1 MKTGSVISYILAAIA
16 IVLSFLFILG
26 SFSPDGSPSWLI
38 VGIIGLLIGFAL
50 IFAGVRLAAKAKT
63 TGDTVYNVNLDLPGT
78 VQMDTIKCQSC
89 GAPLSSQDITMV
101 NGAPVVTCQNCGTT
115 YQLTEEPKW

>member
-38 VGIIGLLIGFAL
+38 VGIIGLLIGFTL
-50 IFAGVRLAAKAKT
+50 IFAGVRLAAKAKA

-89 GAPLSSQDITMV
+89 GAPLSSKDITMV

>member
-1 MKTGSVISYILAAIA
+1 MKTGSIISYILATIA

-26 SFSPDGSPSWLI
+26 SFSPDGSPSWLV

-50 IFAGVRLAAKAKT
+50 IFAGVRLAAKAKAAEASYT
-63 TGDTVYNVNLDLPGT
+63 LNLDLPGN
-78 VQMDTIKCQSC
+78 VQLDTMKCQSC
-89 GAPLSSQDITMV
+89 GAPLSPQNIEMV
-101 NGAPVVTCQNCGTT
+101 SGAAVVKCPNCGTT

>member
-1 MKTGSVISYILAAIA
+1 MKTGSIISYILAAIA

-26 SFSPDGSPSWLI
+26 SFDGSPSWLI

-50 IFAGVRLAAKAKT
+50 IFAGVRLASKAKAAAEAT
-63 TGDTVYNVNLDLPGT
+63 YNINLDLPGSM
-78 VQMDTIKCQSC
+78 QMDTIKCLSC
-89 GAPLSSQDITMV
+89 GAPLSPEDISIV
-101 NGAPVVTCQNCGTT
+101 NGAPVVQCPNCGTT

>member
-1 MKTGSVISYILAAIA
+1 MKTGSIISYILAAIA
-16 IVLSFLFILG
+16 IILSFLFILG
-26 SFSPDGSPSWLI
+26 SFSPNGSPSWLI

-50 IFAGVRLAAKAKT
+50 IFAGVRLAAKAKAS
-63 TGDTVYNVNLDLPGT
+63 GDTVYNVNLDLPGN
-78 VQMDTIKCQSC
+78 VQMDTMKCLSC
-89 GAPLSSQDITMV
+89 GAPLSPKDISMV